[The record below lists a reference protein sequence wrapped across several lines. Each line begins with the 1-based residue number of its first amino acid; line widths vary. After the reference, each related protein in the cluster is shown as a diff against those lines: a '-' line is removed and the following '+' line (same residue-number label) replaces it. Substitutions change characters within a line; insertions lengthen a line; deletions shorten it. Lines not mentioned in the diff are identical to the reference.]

1 MVQTLPANYFLNEH
15 NREFYI
21 NERIHEKLPFLD
33 LLPMVNN
40 ETGEFTQFITS
51 AGADDETE
59 NPRGINE
66 GVNFAEINFGEPSIK
81 RGSTLAKGFKFSW
94 TSKVIRKGRLNANM
108 KIWLSKAVS
117 RMATYYNGVFANALM
132 DGATATA
139 PSDISDWTDD
149 SAIDPIADEIY
160 IIDQYKELDY
170 GFQPETVYLNN
181 KDYLA
186 RQLYLKSLDYT
197 PEFELNYVN
206 YGGHIAQGDALV
218 MPDEP
223 VATVEKYTDPNYSTI
238 RKAEMA
244 SLKAGN
250 ALTNVPES
258 FINVW
263 YPPVMTKPDVYE
275 CFLWAESAVNILESN
290 GVMKL
295 DLSGS

>member
-21 NERIHEKLPFLD
+21 NEKIHEKLPFLD

-40 ETGEFTQFITS
+40 ETGEFTQFITT
-51 AGADDETE
+51 AGADTETE

-66 GVNFAEINFGEPSIK
+66 GVNFAEINFGEPSVK

-94 TSKVIRKGRLNANM
+94 TNKVIRKGRLNANM
-108 KIWLSKAVS
+108 RIWLSKAVS
-117 RMATYYNGVFANALM
+117 KMATYYNGVFANGLM

-139 PSDISDWTDD
+139 PTLSDWQDE
-149 SAIDPIADEIY
+149 SAIDPIADELY
-160 IIDQYKELDY
+160 IIDAYAEEEY
-170 GFQPETVYLNN
+170 GFTPKFVYLNN

-186 RQLYLKSLDYT
+186 RELYIKSLDKVPTFQLQYI
-197 PEFELNYVN
+197 N
-206 YGGHIAQGDALV
+206 YGTKIQRGDALV

-223 VATVEKYTDPNYSTI
+223 VASVEKYTDPNYSTI
-238 RKAEMA
+238 RKGEMA
-244 SLKAGN
+244 SLKTGK

-263 YPPVMTKPDVYE
+263 YPPVMTKPDVFD
-275 CFLWAESAVNILESN
+275 CFLWAEAAVNVLEGN
-290 GVMKL
+290 GLMKL
-295 DLSGS
+295 DLTGN

>member
-21 NERIHEKLPFLD
+21 NEKIHEKLPFLD

-51 AGADDETE
+51 AAADTETE

-94 TSKVIRKGRLNANM
+94 TSKVVRKGRLNANM
-108 KIWLSKAVS
+108 RIWLSKAVS
-117 RMATYYNGVFANALM
+117 KMAQYYNGVFANGLM

-139 PSDISDWTDD
+139 PQLSDWQDE
-149 SAIDPIADEIY
+149 SAIDPIADELY
-160 IIDQYKELDY
+160 IIDAYAEEEY
-170 GFQPETVYLNN
+170 GFTPKFVYLNN

-186 RQLYLKSLDYT
+186 RELYLKSLDKVPTFQLQYI
-197 PEFELNYVN
+197 N
-206 YGGHIAQGDALV
+206 YGTKIQRGDALV

-223 VATVEKYTDPNYSTI
+223 VASVEKYTDPNYSTI
-238 RKAEMA
+238 RKGEMV
-244 SLKAGN
+244 SLKTGKQ
-250 ALTNVPES
+250 LTNVPES

-263 YPPVMTKPDVYE
+263 YPPVMTKPDVFD
-275 CFLWAESAVNILESN
+275 CFLWAEAAVNVLEGN
-290 GVMKL
+290 GLMKL
-295 DLSGS
+295 NLTGN